1 MTKKSDDAIFS
12 SMDDVIYDKSV
23 FGEDLYAHAVNYIV
37 EHCLHA
43 VYTAESRTHLIG
55 AYTSLL
61 AYSQAINVCDE
72 RTESYSTVDEGLDDV
87 IKTGM
92 SRWLFT
98 INAVKSIC
106 GLELSR
112 NTFLITL
119 FGNSTSQE
127 NLRRPMIAAIYRYI
141 KTEQENIQKEL
152 DALQA
157 KTEPYTYDDMSNLI
171 FDNLLKEFLSACEGI
186 DMAAYAH
193 QDNTDDEKYTAFRNA
208 LNKIMRLSNSDEE
221 SAVAHMRNKKEGEH
235 K

>member
-1 MTKKSDDAIFS
+1 MTKKSDDAVFS
-12 SMDDVIYDKSV
+12 SIDDIVYSKSV
-23 FGEDLYAHAVNYIV
+23 FGEDLYAHAVDYIV

-43 VYTAESRTHLIG
+43 VYTAESRTYLIG

-152 DALQA
+152 DALQT
-157 KTEPYTYDDMSNLI
+157 KTEPYTCDDMSNLV

-193 QDNTDDEKYTAFRNA
+193 QDNPDDEKYTAFRNA
-208 LNKIMRLSNSDEE
+208 LSKIIRFSNSDEE

>member
-1 MTKKSDDAIFS
+1 MTKKSDDAVFS
-12 SMDDVIYDKSV
+12 SMDDVVYDKSV
-23 FGEDLYAHAVNYIV
+23 FGEDLYAHALNYIV
-37 EHCLHA
+37 EHCFRA
-43 VYTAESRTHLIG
+43 VYTAENRAHLIG

-61 AYSQAINVCDE
+61 AYSQAINVCDA
-72 RTESYSTVDEGLDDV
+72 RVESYATVDEGLDDI

-98 INAVKSIC
+98 ISAVKSIC

-119 FGNSTSQE
+119 FGNSASKE
-127 NLRRPMIAAIYRYI
+127 NLQRPMVAAIYRYI

-152 DALQA
+152 DALQT
-157 KTEPYTYDDMSNLI
+157 KTEPYTCDDMSNLA
-171 FDNLLKEFLSACEGI
+171 FDNLLKEFLSACEGV

-193 QDNTDDEKYTAFRNA
+193 QDDTDDEKYTAFRNA
-208 LNKIMRLSNSDEE
+208 LSKIMQLSNSEDE

>member
-1 MTKKSDDAIFS
+1 MTKKSDDAVFS
-12 SMDDVIYDKSV
+12 SMDDVVYDKSV
-23 FGEDLYAHAVNYIV
+23 FGEDLYAHALNYIV
-37 EHCLHA
+37 EHCFRA
-43 VYTAESRTHLIG
+43 VYTAENRAHLIG

-72 RTESYSTVDEGLDDV
+72 RTESYATVDEGLDDV

-152 DALQA
+152 EALQT
-157 KTEPYTYDDMSNLI
+157 KTEPYTCDDMSNLV

-193 QDNTDDEKYTAFRNA
+193 QDNPDDEKYTAFKNTIS
-208 LNKIMRLSNSDEE
+208 KIIRFSNSEEE
-221 SAVAHMRNKKEGEH
+221 SAVAHMRNKKEG
-235 K
+235 

>member
-1 MTKKSDDAIFS
+1 MTKKSDDAVFS
-12 SMDDVIYDKSV
+12 SMDDVVYDKSV
-23 FGEDLYAHAVNYIV
+23 FGEDLYAYALNYIV
-37 EHCLHA
+37 EHCFRA
-43 VYTAESRTHLIG
+43 VYTAENRAHLIG

-72 RTESYSTVDEGLDDV
+72 RTESYATVDEGLDDV

-152 DALQA
+152 EALQT
-157 KTEPYTYDDMSNLI
+157 KTEPYTCDDMSNLV
-171 FDNLLKEFLSACEGI
+171 FDHLLKEFLSACEGI

-193 QDNTDDEKYTAFRNA
+193 QDNPDDEKYTAFKNTIS
-208 LNKIMRLSNSDEE
+208 KIIRFSNSEEE